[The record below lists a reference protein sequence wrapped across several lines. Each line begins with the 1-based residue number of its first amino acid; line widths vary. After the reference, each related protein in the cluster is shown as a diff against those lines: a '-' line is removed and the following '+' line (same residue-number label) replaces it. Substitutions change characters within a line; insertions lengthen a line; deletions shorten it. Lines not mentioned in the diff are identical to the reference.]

1 MHRRHHGGTD
11 GVSPRRPDAA
21 SAGWTSRRRSTG
33 EYVPGHTPVD
43 SGELQRLHRAR
54 RRAPAMRALLACC
67 SSIVSTPPAPT
78 GPHGLQRAPVATMH
92 TRIRIRRARCAGEA
106 VRTPV
111 PETARL
117 TRDARQAD
125 SHGAR
130 TRLAPARA
138 RSRREH
144 ISSGCGRRFRGALRH
159 APRLLRPAPRRPA
172 AALVSCSS
180 PP

>member
-1 MHRRHHGGTD
+1 MSRHVGRTPLPRGGRRGGVRLASTCPVIHRWTLESFSVSTVRAGGL
-11 GVSPRRPDAA
+11 RPCARC
-21 SAGWTSRRRSTG
+21 SR
-33 EYVPGHTPVD
+33 
-43 SGELQRLHRAR
+43 
-54 RRAPAMRALLACC
+54 LACC